1 MRMNPLYAQGAR
13 IGYLAGLLN
22 EKHTENVYPESGDP
36 VWRKGFEYGY
46 AIAKAGQ
53 KLPKHL
59 RGIF

>member
-1 MRMNPLYAQGAR
+1 MMTRQTYAQGAR
-13 IGYLAGLLN
+13 IGYLAGLLGDN
-22 EKHTENVYPESGDP
+22 PDLYPESADP
-36 VWRKGFEYGY
+36 VWRRGFEYGY